1 MLACP
6 RPTGIGVGGIKVF
19 QDDGAPVPVGTTR
32 KDAGGTDDMETL
44 TLQPLDWI
52 VILAGVAAVA
62 WVNWYFFIAP
72 GRSR

>member
-1 MLACP
+1 
-6 RPTGIGVGGIKVF
+6 
-19 QDDGAPVPVGTTR
+19 
-32 KDAGGTDDMETL
+32 METL
-44 TLQPLDWI
+44 TLQSQDWI